1 MPSDTDDGIRSLL
14 LEATSDIPAL
24 APARDKTARRA
35 HRRIIATVSVVAM
48 IVGLVVGAT
57 VSAVDQI
64 DRTLPAK
71 APQRTSGAWI
81 VNITTG
87 TWTRMEGLPR
97 HAFWFTASAD
107 GTEIAVSGDVKHR
120 SQIFVLGSDGKDLRQ
135 VTRTGNNYEPDW
147 SKK

>member
-35 HRRIIATVSVVAM
+35 HRRIIATGSVVAM

-57 VSAVDQI
+57 GSAVDQI

-87 TWTRMEGLPR
+87 AWARVGGVAR
-97 HAFWFTASAD
+97 HAFWVTAS
-107 GTEIAVSGDVKHR
+107 GGCSRIPVSG
-120 SQIFVLGSDGKDLRQ
+120 
-135 VTRTGNNYEPDW
+135 
-147 SKK
+147 